1 MSIKKHTTF
10 LKLISIGLL
19 TLLVGC
25 TKVESLPKVE
35 SSNETQSN
43 LAEIHFIDTG
53 NSDSIT
59 YKEGQKA
66 MLIDGADNDDEKNL
80 VEYIKAQD
88 VTELEYVI
96 ATHPHAD
103 HIGALDSVIRSFPIQ
118 HLFVA
123 NGDADTKTYRDF
135 IQATMDKN
143 LTPSVPLEDKKFMLE
158 ESYFEVFNTNGG
170 EDTK

>member
-53 NSDSIT
+53 NSDSILI
-59 YKEGQKA
+59 KEGQKA
-66 MLIDGADNDDEKNL
+66 MLIDGADNDDEKL
-80 VEYIKAQD
+80 SLI
-88 VTELEYVI
+88 
-96 ATHPHAD
+96 
-103 HIGALDSVIRSFPIQ
+103 HI
-118 HLFVA
+118 
-123 NGDADTKTYRDF
+123 
-135 IQATMDKN
+135 
-143 LTPSVPLEDKKFMLE
+143 
-158 ESYFEVFNTNGG
+158 
-170 EDTK
+170 